1 MVARSRSGSPAD
13 ARGSFAPL
21 FASSASASSLALAGG
36 FAASAAFAAAAPAAT
51 ARGGARPPPAPAP
64 VLDDDAA
71 RALFGGVVAGNA
83 LFPPS
88 LARVAIAALPVALCD
103 ASAARPSS
111 RRVAP
116 LGLSASGAVRAYSP
130 ANAKTY
136 DLDVPSFASAFAP
149 GAVALRA
156 FVNFG
161 MAYKDA
167 GTDWITQ
174 MAEIARQEEEHGVE
188 LPHPPFG
195 PHGPHLREGAFLFA
209 KETVVNLLKILY
221 AKLALAR
228 LDARVCSKLFKDA
241 RISLS
246 RKRARPE
253 WAFALAPIERAT
265 SAAATA
271 ARSKL
276 LLVTAQ
282 CSVAAMQSAY
292 ACRVLY
298 RVRAEEEKAEGEEAG
313 GEGEGKNDDAARRA
327 RRKAAFREAAR
338 AWARSMS
345 RHFARHGSVLVGG
358 ALAAGLLGAARA
370 GEWPSPWAGP
380 KLVYLAMVAG
390 EVAGPMVVGGIA
402 DWAARG

>member
-1 MVARSRSGSPAD
+1 M
-13 ARGSFAPL
+13 
-21 FASSASASSLALAGG
+21 
-36 FAASAAFAAAAPAAT
+36 
-51 ARGGARPPPAPAP
+51 
-64 VLDDDAA
+64 
-71 RALFGGVVAGNA
+71 
-83 LFPPS
+83 
-88 LARVAIAALPVALCD
+88 
-103 ASAARPSS
+103 
-111 RRVAP
+111 
-116 LGLSASGAVRAYSP
+116 
-130 ANAKTY
+130 
-136 DLDVPSFASAFAP
+136 PSFASAFAP

-167 GTDWITQ
+167 GSDWIAQ

-228 LDARVCSKLFKDA
+228 LDARVCSKLLKDA

-276 LLVTAQ
+276 LLVAAQ

-298 RVRAEEEKAEGEEAG
+298 RVRAEEEEAEGEEAG
-313 GEGEGKNDDAARRA
+313 GEGEGKKDDAARRA

-345 RHFARHGSVLVGG
+345 RTSRAPRERPRRRRVGG
-358 ALAAGLLGAARA
+358 GAPRRGAR

-380 KLVYLAMVAG
+380 KLVYLAVVAG
-390 EVAGPMVVGGIA
+390 EVAGPIVVGGIA

>member
-36 FAASAAFAAAAPAAT
+36 FAASAAFAAAASAAT

-103 ASAARPSS
+103 ASAAHPSS
-111 RRVAP
+111 RRLPP
-116 LGLSASGAVRAYSP
+116 LGLIASGAVRAYSP

-167 GTDWITQ
+167 GSDWITQ

-228 LDARVCSKLFKDA
+228 LDARVCSKLLKDA

-276 LLVTAQ
+276 LLVAAQ

-298 RVRAEEEKAEGEEAG
+298 RVRAEEEEAEGEEAG
-313 GEGEGKNDDAARRA
+313 GEGEGKKDDAARRA

-345 RHFARHGSVLVGG
+345 RHVARHASVLVGG

-380 KLVYLAMVAG
+380 KLVYLAVVAG
-390 EVAGPMVVGGIA
+390 EVAGPIVVGGIA

>member
-36 FAASAAFAAAAPAAT
+36 FAASAAFAAAASAAT

-111 RRVAP
+111 RRLPP

-167 GTDWITQ
+167 GSDWITQ

-228 LDARVCSKLFKDA
+228 LDARVCSKLLKDA

-276 LLVTAQ
+276 LLVAAQ

-298 RVRAEEEKAEGEEAG
+298 RVRAEEEEAEGEEAG

-345 RHFARHGSVLVGG
+345 RHVARHGSVLVGG

-390 EVAGPMVVGGIA
+390 EVAGPIVAGGIA

>member
-21 FASSASASSLALAGG
+21 FARSASASSLALAGG
-36 FAASAAFAAAAPAAT
+36 FAASAAFAAAASAAT

-103 ASAARPSS
+103 ASAARPS
-111 RRVAP
+111 RRLPP

-167 GTDWITQ
+167 GSDWITQ

-228 LDARVCSKLFKDA
+228 LDARVCSKLLKDA

-276 LLVTAQ
+276 LLVAAQ

-298 RVRAEEEKAEGEEAG
+298 RVRAEEEEAEGEEAG

-345 RHFARHGSVLVGG
+345 RHVARHGSVLVGG

-390 EVAGPMVVGGIA
+390 EVAGPIVAGGIA

>member
-21 FASSASASSLALAGG
+21 FARSASASSLALAGG
-36 FAASAAFAAAAPAAT
+36 VAASAAFAAAAPAAT

-276 LLVTAQ
+276 LLVAAQ

-298 RVRAEEEKAEGEEAG
+298 RVRAEEEEAEGEEAG
-313 GEGEGKNDDAARRA
+313 GEGEGKKDDAARRA

-345 RHFARHGSVLVGG
+345 WHVARHASVLVGG

>member
-1 MVARSRSGSPAD
+1 M
-13 ARGSFAPL
+13 
-21 FASSASASSLALAGG
+21 
-36 FAASAAFAAAAPAAT
+36 
-51 ARGGARPPPAPAP
+51 
-64 VLDDDAA
+64 
-71 RALFGGVVAGNA
+71 FGGVVAGNA

-103 ASAARPSS
+103 ASAAHPSS
-111 RRVAP
+111 RRLPP

-167 GTDWITQ
+167 GSDWITQ

-228 LDARVCSKLFKDA
+228 LDARVCSKLLKDA

-276 LLVTAQ
+276 LLVAAQ

-298 RVRAEEEKAEGEEAG
+298 RVRAEEEEADGEEAG

-327 RRKAAFREAAR
+327 RRKAAFQEAAR

-345 RHFARHGSVLVGG
+345 RHVARHASVLRRRRVGG
-358 ALAAGLLGAARA
+358 GAPRRGARGGVAVALGRAEARVPRRGGRGGRGADRRGGHRGLGGAG
-370 GEWPSPWAGP
+370 
-380 KLVYLAMVAG
+380 
-390 EVAGPMVVGGIA
+390 VGGGA
-402 DWAARG
+402 GGGGGGRGRDCLFEERRCL